1 MKNQNSGTQ
10 NTKLVQKIYNITKS
24 HNPIMRNDLV
34 SIISLNNYHF
44 RKRLR
49 FLVK

>member
-1 MKNQNSGTQ
+1 MKDQDGGTQ
-10 NTKLVQKIYNITKS
+10 NTKLVQKTYNITKS

-44 RKRLR
+44 RKSLR

>member
-1 MKNQNSGTQ
+1 MKNQNGGTQ

-34 SIISLNNYHF
+34 SIISLSLKKKPAVF
-44 RKRLR
+44 
-49 FLVK
+49 

>member
-1 MKNQNSGTQ
+1 MKDQDGGTQ

-34 SIISLNNYHF
+34 STISLNNYYF
-44 RKRLR
+44 RKSLW